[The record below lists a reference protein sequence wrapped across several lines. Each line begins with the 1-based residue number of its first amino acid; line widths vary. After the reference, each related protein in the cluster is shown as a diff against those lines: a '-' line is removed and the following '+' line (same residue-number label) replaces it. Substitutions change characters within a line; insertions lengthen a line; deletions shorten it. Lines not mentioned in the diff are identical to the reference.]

1 MAIVFSTLLEEE
13 TSTKI
18 SFFCEVLGY
27 CVGDCGLACACY
39 TVQPEDSFTASIAS
53 PDIYLSKEFHLCAL
67 VTPGIVF
74 FVVGIEHSIVN
85 KPQSVENEFFFC
97 IAD

>member
-1 MAIVFSTLLEEE
+1 MATVSSTPLEEE

-18 SFFCEVLGY
+18 SFSCEVLGH
-27 CVGDCGLACACY
+27 CAGDCGLARACH
-39 TVQPEDSFTASIAS
+39 TVQPEDSFAASIAS
-53 PDIYLSKEFHLCAL
+53 PDIYLSKEFHSCAL

-74 FVVGIEHSIVN
+74 FVVGIERGIVDE
-85 KPQSVENEFFFC
+85 PQSVENEFFFC